1 MKKSNSNKE
10 QSNKTA
16 QRYELAYYKILND
29 LPPWKQEIIKNNNTN
44 IEDRIIQEFLKNIS
58 DLAESEQEILL
69 TVNEESGSL
78 R

>member
-1 MKKSNSNKE
+1 MKKSNSNKK
-10 QSNKTA
+10 QSNKIA

-69 TVNEESGSL
+69 TVNEE
-78 R
+78 